1 MTRDRFWR
9 IVRRYWLVIVCVGL
23 IAVAPMVRP
32 ARPAPGDEQ
41 TRDQTGG
48 YPQRIISLVPAVTEM
63 LFAIGGDDR
72 VVAVSSFDHY
82 PPAVE
87 LKPRV
92 GALVDPDFERIIAL
106 RPDLVV
112 VYGTQSDLIQRLQRL
127 QIPIFSYENTDI
139 AELTK
144 TIATLGERI
153 GRVREAASEVDRIT
167 RGIDEV
173 TSLVAGAPRPKT
185 ALLFGRDLGTLRGI
199 FASGGVGFMHDVLI
213 AAGADDVFA
222 DVTRQS
228 LQVSTET
235 LLARAPETIV
245 EAYPKG
251 DWTPALIASETLVWR
266 GLPTLP
272 AVRNGRVY
280 ILADDALVVP
290 GPRIV
295 TAVRLMAHALHPD
308 RVK

>member
-1 MTRDRFWR
+1 
-9 IVRRYWLVIVCVGL
+9 
-23 IAVAPMVRP
+23 
-32 ARPAPGDEQ
+32 
-41 TRDQTGG
+41 
-48 YPQRIISLVPAVTEM
+48 M

-167 RGIDEV
+167 RGIDEI

-222 DVTRQS
+222 DVKRQS